1 MSVTPSPGRENKLMR
16 GVMILTPATLLA
28 KIIGLF
34 YKIPLL
40 AIVGVGGMAYFLAAY
55 HVYSLLFVL
64 CAAGLPTAL
73 SLLVSHRVAR
83 GEGGAVS
90 RIFGV
95 ALAAFLALGA
105 VLAAVMVLFAPQI
118 AALLAM
124 PEAARSL
131 ITIAPALFL
140 SAFTG
145 AVRGLFQGHH
155 IMLPSALCEV
165 LEAAS
170 KLIFGILLASMAR
183 ARGLDTPTV
192 AAAAILGIT
201 LGTVLSA
208 LSLLLWLI
216 CCRRRLFV
224 SGAACSLQKRHALSA
239 VVRVALPV
247 TCSAA
252 VMGLVTLVDTALI
265 SARLQ
270 AVGFA
275 PAVANLL
282 YSSYGNL
289 AVPLYNLVPA
299 LLTPVTLSL
308 VPILSAALAKGD
320 QQAAQAAFSGAARL
334 IALVTLPAVCGLAL
348 FSEPVLGLLFFGQ
361 GEAVRIAAPLL
372 SVLAPALLPT
382 ALIALTSA
390 ALQAAGKTA
399 FPVYSM
405 LIGASVKLLLEA
417 FLLGVPQVGIFGAP
431 LSTLVCNLVVLL
443 LNTAALSRV
452 ATYRLFTPGAFLR
465 PLLAALSA
473 SLLGGALYRFLT
485 LKLGYAVWQVPLLIL
500 FVGLLYAP
508 LALLLGAVERDDL
521 IDLPCGKLL
530 CRVLDRCHLSHKE
543 NKNDKRR
550 KIAADIRQK

>member
-1 MSVTPSPGRENKLMR
+1 MR

-83 GEGGAVS
+83 DERGAVS
-90 RIFGV
+90 RIFSVG
-95 ALAAFLALGA
+95 LAAFLLLGA
-105 VLAAVMVLFAPQI
+105 VLATLMVLLAPQI
-118 AALLAM
+118 AVALAM
-124 PEAARSL
+124 PEAAKAL
-131 ITIAPALFL
+131 VAIAPALCL

-155 IMLPSALCEV
+155 MMLPSALCEV
-165 LEAAS
+165 VEATS
-170 KLIFGILLASMAR
+170 KLVFGILLASMAR
-183 ARGLDTPTV
+183 ARGLNTPTV
-192 AAAAILGIT
+192 AAAAIFGIT
-201 LGTVLSA
+201 LGTALSA
-208 LSLLLWLI
+208 LLLGLWLF
-216 CCRRRLFV
+216 CCRRRLFA
-224 SGAACSLQKRHALSA
+224 SGAAHSLKKRHALSA

-247 TCSAA
+247 TFSAA

-308 VPILSAALAKGD
+308 VPVLSAALAKD
-320 QQAAQAAFSGAARL
+320 DHTAAEAAFSGATRL
-334 IALVTLPAVCGLAL
+334 IALVTLPALCGLAL
-348 FSEPVLGLLFFGQ
+348 FAKPLLTLLFVGQ
-361 GEAVRIAAPLL
+361 GEAVGIAAPLL

-417 FLLGVPQVGIFGAP
+417 FLLGVPQIGIFGAP
-431 LSTLVCNLVVLL
+431 LSTLVCNLVVLI
-443 LNTAALSRV
+443 LNVAALSRV

-465 PLLAALSA
+465 PLLAALAA
-473 SLLGGALYRFLT
+473 SLLGGGLYRFVGT
-485 LKLGYAVWQVPLLIL
+485 VLGFALWQVPLLVLLVGIL
-500 FVGLLYAP
+500 YML
-508 LALLLGAVERDDL
+508 LALLLGAVQREDL
-521 IDLPCGKLL
+521 IDLPCGAIL
-530 CRVLDRCHLSHKE
+530 CRVLDWCSLTHKE

-550 KIAADIRQK
+550 KITADIGQK

>member
-1 MSVTPSPGRENKLMR
+1 K
-16 GVMILTPATLLA
+16 
-28 KIIGLF
+28 
-34 YKIPLL
+34 
-40 AIVGVGGMAYFLAAY
+40 
-55 HVYSLLFVL
+55 
-64 CAAGLPTAL
+64 C
-73 SLLVSHRVAR
+73 
-83 GEGGAVS
+83 AVS

-95 ALAAFLALGA
+95 GLAAFLSLGA
-105 VLAAVMVLFAPQI
+105 VLAILMALLAPQI
-118 AALLAM
+118 AVALAM
-124 PEAARSL
+124 PEAAKAL
-131 ITIAPALFL
+131 VAIAPALFL

-155 IMLPSALCEV
+155 NMLPSAVCEV
-165 LEAAS
+165 VEAIS
-170 KLIFGILLASMAR
+170 KLVFGILLASLAR

-208 LSLLLWLI
+208 LLLALWLF
-216 CCRRRLFV
+216 CCRRQLFV
-224 SGAACSLQKRHALSA
+224 SGSTHSLKKSRALSA

-247 TCSAA
+247 TFSAA

-308 VPILSAALAKGD
+308 VPVLSAALARD
-320 QQAAQAAFSGAARL
+320 DHTAAELAFLNATRL
-334 IALVTLPAVCGLAL
+334 ITLVTFPALCGLAL
-348 FSEPVLGLLFFGQ
+348 FSKPLLSLLFVGQ
-361 GEAVRIAAPLL
+361 GEAVGIAAPLL
-372 SVLAPALLPT
+372 SALAPALLPT

-417 FLLGVPQVGIFGAP
+417 FLLGVPQIGILGAP
-431 LSTLVCNLVVLL
+431 VSTLVCNLLVLT
-443 LNTAALSRV
+443 LNTVALSRV
-452 ATYRLFTPGAFLR
+452 ATYRLFTPGVFWR

-473 SLLGGALYRFLT
+473 SLLGGALYRFVGRV
-485 LKLGYAVWQVPLLIL
+485 LGFALWQVPLLIL
-500 FVGLLYAP
+500 LVGLFYAL
-508 LALLLGAVERDDL
+508 LALLYGAVQREDL
-521 IDLPCGKLL
+521 IDLPCGAAL
-530 CRVLDRCHLSHKE
+530 CRLLDRCSLIHKE

-550 KIAADIRQK
+550 KIAADIGQK